1 MPPHPTPQN
10 YQIFDPWNSAST
22 GHQRAENP
30 YSATTAWRTTRA
42 EKLSRQFLSG
52 DCLED
57 NAEEGGRK
65 TGGPGEWKWVDE
77 EEIKRSQLGCDIRSF
92 MGGGKKRG
100 VERDT
105 VDGKEKN
112 KKEKPLSGTTIYIN
126 GSTMPLISDH
136 RLKHL
141 LVANGATIA
150 ISLARRSV
158 THVIVGKPNTGAGKG
173 VGAGGGLA
181 ATKLQSEIDRCAR
194 GVKVV
199 GAEWALESIK
209 ASKRLSETGFALNL
223 APKGQL
229 SIAGMFKKK

>member
-1 MPPHPTPQN
+1 
-10 YQIFDPWNSAST
+10 
-22 GHQRAENP
+22 
-30 YSATTAWRTTRA
+30 
-42 EKLSRQFLSG
+42 
-52 DCLED
+52 
-57 NAEEGGRK
+57 
-65 TGGPGEWKWVDE
+65 
-77 EEIKRSQLGCDIRSF
+77 

-112 KKEKPLSGTTIYIN
+112 KKVKTAAAESSQLSIPSTSTPTETKEKPLSGTTIYIN